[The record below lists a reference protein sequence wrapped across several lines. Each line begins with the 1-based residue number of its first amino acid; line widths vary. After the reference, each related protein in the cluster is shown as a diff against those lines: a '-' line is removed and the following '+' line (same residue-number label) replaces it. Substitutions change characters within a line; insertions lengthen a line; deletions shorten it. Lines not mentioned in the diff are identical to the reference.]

1 MVLDADRPLSLL
13 ELEELRIAADEA
25 CILIM
30 DNCGP
35 QQGTVDCCFDE
46 LADGIVMEIRAATDT
61 ARRAPPWIDVDS
73 FGWTLLDALVDS
85 LFWEADA
92 TSIAIHVT
100 KHASPVPPP
109 GCRPR
114 MPTCIAGPR
123 ALLPSCFRRSG
134 PRLMPTEQA
143 QREAPWRRAQPFVS
157 VAPYADGSERAGPI
171 R

>member
-46 LADGIVMEIRAATDT
+46 LADGIVMDIRAATDT

-73 FGWTLLDALVDS
+73 FGWTLPDALVDS

-92 TSIAIHVT
+92 TESFCTAGTAV
-100 KHASPVPPP
+100 SPP
-109 GCRPR
+109 
-114 MPTCIAGPR
+114 
-123 ALLPSCFRRSG
+123 LPAFD
-134 PRLMPTEQA
+134 
-143 QREAPWRRAQPFVS
+143 APAEIERG
-157 VAPYADGSERAGPI
+157 ADGLPTKGAVSKPVVLQSW
-171 R
+171 